1 MYNITCFSE
10 TCRCPREL
18 NADWKIYIPYT
29 VMTNQSI
36 ASGIISAFLTNM
48 VKEVC
53 GVCPSHGHT
62 ATELHSTQ
70 LTSSESVRKRSIV
83 DTTIIKGFD
92 LMFPE
97 VAGPEEKLVNG
108 YNYIPVVQVPGFV
121 LMTVKRSQA
130 SVYAQATASSLFDR
144 LSYFLIYISVVM
156 LSGIVIW
163 ILVGNHTL

>member
-1 MYNITCFSE
+1 
-10 TCRCPREL
+10 
-18 NADWKIYIPYT
+18 
-29 VMTNQSI
+29 
-36 ASGIISAFLTNM
+36 
-48 VKEVC
+48 
-53 GVCPSHGHT
+53 
-62 ATELHSTQ
+62 
-70 LTSSESVRKRSIV
+70 
-83 DTTIIKGFD
+83 
-92 LMFPE
+92 MFPE

-156 LSGIVIW
+156 LSRIVIW